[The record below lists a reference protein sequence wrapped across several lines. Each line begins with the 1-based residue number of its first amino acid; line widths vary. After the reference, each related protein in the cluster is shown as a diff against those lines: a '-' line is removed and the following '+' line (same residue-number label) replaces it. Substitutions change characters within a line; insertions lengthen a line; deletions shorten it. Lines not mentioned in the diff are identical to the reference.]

1 MDFLRLIPYNN
12 TRKRKIY
19 LCGSEMKKYEKI
31 LEPVLRKHSW
41 VAAAFI
47 LGSAARDA
55 LRPESDIDLALLPLP
70 DYRPTPFDCTEL
82 AVEIESILSRTIDL
96 GVLTTDNIV
105 YAKEAYL
112 SGHCVYS
119 QNDFYR
125 DLFGATILGLYA
137 KLREERKEIE
147 NAYRID

>member
-1 MDFLRLIPYNN
+1 MEKYA
-12 TRKRKIY
+12 
-19 LCGSEMKKYEKI
+19 KK
-31 LEPVLRKHSW
+31 LEPVFRKHSW

-70 DYRPTPFDCTEL
+70 DYRPTPFDCTDM
-82 AVEIESILSRTIDL
+82 AVEIESILSRNIDL
-96 GVLTTDNIV
+96 GVLKTDNVI

-112 SGHCVYS
+112 SGRCVYS

-125 DLFGATILGLYA
+125 DLFGATIMGLYA
-137 KLREERKEIE
+137 QLREERKEIE